1 MESMARPDRARL
13 RFATRVLLLQLG
25 TVVLVVALCTGVYL
39 FLAVQQLRAS
49 SQAAA
54 LGIARTVA
62 EDPTVRELVAEFSAD
77 PGTPAAAGLRDGE
90 LQRTAAGITERTGV
104 LFVVIT
110 DDHGIRLAHPQADR
124 LGQEVSTPYDRVLQG
139 HEVVDWERGTLG
151 VSARAKVP
159 VYAPGAERTG
169 PDAQRPVGEVSV
181 GFEQGSVFDDLPALL
196 GSIALAALGGVGI
209 ATLATLLMRRRWER
223 LTLGLQPEELAALVQ
238 NQTAVLDGVGDG
250 VLGIDPDGTVLVCNA
265 AAERMLGI
273 ERPVGRPLAALG
285 LPAPILAALAADN
298 DASRDASPSG
308 AGTAREASD
317 VGVLHAGRVLYV
329 EPRPVRRGQRR
340 LGRVVIVRDR
350 TDLVALSE
358 RLETVRAM
366 TGALRVQRHEFAN
379 RMHVAAGLI
388 DAERVPEAREFLGEL
403 VERGAVGYP
412 VLGLDRLGDPFLH
425 AFLGAKGI
433 EAGERGV
440 RLRIGEDTQLLGT
453 IRDPENT
460 AAVLGNLID
469 NAVSAAVRGP
479 APRWVEATLLD
490 DEDALV
496 LTVGD
501 SGDGI
506 PPGTDVFARD
516 SRGGSGTPDSE
527 PGGDTDGSA
536 HGHGLGLPLSRE
548 IARATGGDLW
558 VVDRGGAE
566 AGSGPRSES
575 AVDSDPGSRSGAVFA
590 ARIGGAVEPARG
602 AEGGIPDRTD
612 PADVPTDP
620 ADLPTDPTQQEHP

>member
-1 MESMARPDRARL
+1 MARPDRARL

-90 LQRTAAGITERTGV
+90 LQRTASGITERTGV

-159 VYAPGAERTG
+159 VYAPGAEGTG

-196 GSIALAALGGVGI
+196 GSIALAALGGIGI

-273 ERPVGRPLAALG
+273 DRPVGRPLAELG
-285 LPAPILAALAADN
+285 LPAPILAALAADDEGST
-298 DASRDASPSG
+298 DAPRSG
-308 AGTAREASD
+308 GGTAREAD
-317 VGVLHAGRVLYV
+317 IGVLHAGRVLYV

-440 RLRIGEDTQLLGT
+440 RLRIGEDTQLLGA

-479 APRWVEATLLD
+479 EPRWVEATLLD
-490 DEDALV
+490 DGDALV

-501 SGDGI
+501 SGAGI

-516 SRGGSGTPDSE
+516 GRGGSGASTSVGE
-527 PGGDTDGSA
+527 PAGGLDESA

-548 IARATGGDLW
+548 IARASGGDLW
-558 VVDRGGAE
+558 IVDQGGAG
-566 AGSGPRSES
+566 AGPG
-575 AVDSDPGSRSGAVFA
+575 ADGGPGSRAGAVFA
-590 ARIGGAVEPARG
+590 ARIGGAVAPDRG
-602 AEGGIPDRTD
+602 AGDAPPAHPVHLPD
-612 PADVPTDP
+612 
-620 ADLPTDPTQQEHP
+620 DPTEKEHP

>member
-49 SQAAA
+49 SQSAA

-151 VSARAKVP
+151 ISARAKVP
-159 VYAPGAERTG
+159 VYAPDAPGTGAAG
-169 PDAQRPVGEVSV
+169 AQRPVGEVSV

-196 GSIALAALGGVGI
+196 GSIALAALGGIGI

-223 LTLGLQPEELAALVQ
+223 LTLGLQPEDLAALVQ

-250 VLGIDPDGTVLVCNA
+250 VLGVDPDGTVLVCNA

-273 ERPVGRPLAALG
+273 ERPVGRPLAELG
-285 LPAPILAALAADN
+285 LPDRILAALAAED
-298 DASRDASPSG
+298 G
-308 AGTAREASD
+308 G
-317 VGVLHAGRVLYV
+317 GVLHAGRVLFV
-329 EPRPVRRGQRR
+329 EQRPVRRGQRR

-440 RLRIGEDTQLLGT
+440 RLRVGEDTQLLGT

-479 APRWVEATLLD
+479 APRWVEAVLLD
-490 DEDALV
+490 DGEALV

-501 SGDGI
+501 SGTGI
-506 PPGTDVFARD
+506 PPGTDVFSRD
-516 SRGGSGTPDSE
+516 GRGAPAGEDGH
-527 PGGDTDGSA
+527 GDSA

-558 VVDRGGAE
+558 VVDPGGP
-566 AGSGPRSES
+566 GSAPA
-575 AVDSDPGSRSGAVFA
+575 AVDGPASRTGAVFA
-590 ARIGGAVEPARG
+590 ARIGGVVDPDRGTG
-602 AEGGIPDRTD
+602 AEPNGLPPGC
-612 PADVPTDP
+612 PTEP
-620 ADLPTDPTQQEHP
+620 PNDLPTDLPTEQERP